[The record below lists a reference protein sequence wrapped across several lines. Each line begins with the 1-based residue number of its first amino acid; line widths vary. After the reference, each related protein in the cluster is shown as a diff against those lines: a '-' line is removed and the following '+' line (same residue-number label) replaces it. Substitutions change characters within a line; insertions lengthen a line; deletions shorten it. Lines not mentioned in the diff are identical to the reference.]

1 MSSEKHLKYYL
12 ILFLGLVVVVVPFV
26 WLAHNYVI
34 QTIAAGAASLLF
46 ITWGIVHHVNEGRV
60 QKSVIGEYIL
70 FGVIVFFIV
79 VTVLS
84 LF

>member
-1 MSSEKHLKYYL
+1 MNSEEHLKHYL
-12 ILFLGLVVVVVPFV
+12 FLFLGLVVVSVPFV
-26 WLAHNYVI
+26 WLVHNYMI
-34 QTIAAGAASLLF
+34 QSVAAGAASLLF
-46 ITWGIVHHVNEGRV
+46 ITWGIIHHVNEGRF